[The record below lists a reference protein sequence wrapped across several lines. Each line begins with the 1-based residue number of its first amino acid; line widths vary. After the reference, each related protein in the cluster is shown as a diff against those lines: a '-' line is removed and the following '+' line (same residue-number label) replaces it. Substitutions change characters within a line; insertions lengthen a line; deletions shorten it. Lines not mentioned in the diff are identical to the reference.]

1 VSSYTNNDE
10 LKGYEEIGVGYN
22 SAEETGKV
30 TTPDQEKRE
39 ITVLKDKEGGGGTH
53 NTYWWEKEAVNKSS

>member
-1 VSSYTNNDE
+1 MSSYTNNDE
-10 LKGYEEIGVGYN
+10 LIGYEEIGGGYN

-30 TTPDQEKRE
+30 TTPDQEKGE

-53 NTYWWEKEAVNKSS
+53 NTNWLEKEAVNKSN

>member
-10 LKGYEEIGVGYN
+10 LIGYEEIGGGYN

-30 TTPDQEKRE
+30 TTPDQEKGE

-53 NTYWWEKEAVNKSS
+53 NTN